1 MNDIAQYQL
10 SHEFS
15 GREKELFLL
24 LLGNAL
30 NSDNKEVSLPLSM
43 IFSLMPELGTE
54 FGDRH
59 KDILKKMMLFVRYT
73 MDQKESD
80 EQGFFFILSSII
92 IRGNNIFYSLT
103 PMFLKKISDPL
114 FMQFLADADF
124 QIEK

>member
-1 MNDIAQYQL
+1 MNGIVKYKL

-15 GREKELFLL
+15 GCEKQLFLL
-24 LLGNAL
+24 LLENAL

-43 IFSLMPELGTE
+43 IFSLMPEFGTE
-54 FGDRH
+54 FGDRY
-59 KDILKKMMLFVRYT
+59 KDILKRMMLFIRYT
-73 MDQKESD
+73 KGQKESA

-92 IRGNNIFYSLT
+92 VRGNNIFYSLT

-114 FMQFLADADF
+114 FIQFLADVGF

>member
-24 LLGNAL
+24 LVSNAL

-59 KDILKKMMLFVRYT
+59 KDILKKMMLLIRYT
-73 MDQKESD
+73 MSSKESD
-80 EQGFFFILSSII
+80 EQGFFFILSSIVV
-92 IRGNNIFYSLT
+92 RGDNVYYGLT
-103 PMFLKKISDPL
+103 PMFLKKISDP
-114 FMQFLADADF
+114 FFIQFLVDADF